1 MSSPERKRKPEQP
14 TDATAWVLGTIIVLL
29 ATLDLLVWATLNNV
43 PNPIAKAFASQTQTQ
58 TRVVR
63 TAAH

>member
-1 MSSPERKRKPEQP
+1 MSSPKRKREPEQP
-14 TDATAWVLGTIIVLL
+14 TDTTAWVLGTIIVLL

-43 PNPIAKAFASQTQTQ
+43 PNPVAKAFADHTQRPP
-58 TRVVR
+58 RVVR

>member
-1 MSSPERKRKPEQP
+1 
-14 TDATAWVLGTIIVLL
+14 LGTIIVLL

-43 PNPIAKAFASQTQTQ
+43 PNPVAKAFADHTQTPP
-58 TRVVR
+58 RVVR